1 MGWYLRSPSRQNK
14 PSPTIF
20 SARSLPPSW
29 PCKSCKPKQ
38 TNASSLLLRLP
49 SPHHLCPQHGD
60 DTNTNI
66 NTKSSIASLLPSSPA
81 QLPTA
86 KQDRHSLHHHPID
99 APASSQDYRCT
110 KNDTR
115 SQDVIRR
122 HHAKKS
128 RRQQQHHRCLP
139 SPPLPP
145 LQSHLITLVAR
156 HAQLFWGSWLPL
168 PQPSQKWAN
177 SSTLYLYRLLQR
189 GASPGLIK
197 SNPPS
202 YRWASPCLPLQWAE
216 FCQALDVRVLSFG
229 DGDGSF
235 GFRKTAASSIKWN
248 EVLMPFIV
256 MLLGGGDTQQ

>member
-38 TNASSLLLRLP
+38 TNASSLLLRVSRLHII
-49 SPHHLCPQHGD
+49 SVHSEHGD
-60 DTNTNI
+60 DTNTNT
-66 NTKSSIASLLPSSPA
+66 NTKSSIASLLPSPPA

-86 KQDRHSLHHHPID
+86 KQDRHSLHDHPID
-99 APASSQDYRCT
+99 APASSQDYRCI
-110 KNDTR
+110 KNGTR
-115 SQDVIRR
+115 SQDVICR
-122 HHAKKS
+122 HHAKKI
-128 RRQQQHHRCLP
+128 P
-139 SPPLPP
+139 STATTPPMLAFTPTPP
-145 LQSHLITLVAR
+145 FQSHLITLIAR

-197 SNPPS
+197 SNPLEHPHAFLCNGQNFFKP
-202 YRWASPCLPLQWAE
+202 WMAE
-216 FCQALDVRVLSFG
+216 YCRLGTEMGLSVFE
-229 DGDGSF
+229 
-235 GFRKTAASSIKWN
+235 K
-248 EVLMPFIV
+248 
-256 MLLGGGDTQQ
+256 QQHHH